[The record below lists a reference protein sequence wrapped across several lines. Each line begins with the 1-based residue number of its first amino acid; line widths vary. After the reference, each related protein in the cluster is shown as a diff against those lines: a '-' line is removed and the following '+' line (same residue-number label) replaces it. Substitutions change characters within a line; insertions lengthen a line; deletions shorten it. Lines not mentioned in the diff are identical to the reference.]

1 MKYHISTRWNGIGY
15 NVCLL
20 GRNAFRMDSI
30 FYDTKREANQMAR
43 RLSENLGLEFKDTE
57 WHTQ

>member
-57 WHTQ
+57 